1 MAKEHVHTSNQS
13 PGEGGVVLTTIL
25 LIIDSSGSQPSH
37 MVNHIWQEGQS
48 KNVDVSCE
56 TLLHKNP
63 AEAYL
68 S

>member
-37 MVNHIWQEGQS
+37 MVNHI
-48 KNVDVSCE
+48 
-56 TLLHKNP
+56 
-63 AEAYL
+63 
-68 S
+68 